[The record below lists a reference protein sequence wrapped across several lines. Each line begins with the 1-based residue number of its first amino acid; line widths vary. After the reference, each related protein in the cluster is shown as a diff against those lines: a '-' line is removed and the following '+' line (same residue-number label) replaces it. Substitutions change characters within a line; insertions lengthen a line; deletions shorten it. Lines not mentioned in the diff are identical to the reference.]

1 MIIVN
6 LFTKK
11 ELIIVL
17 HYGILLEHL
26 LHHQALIKV
35 ALNEMEA
42 NHLINKNFGIA
53 PSTIQYREI
62 QNIN

>member
-1 MIIVN
+1 MVYNI
-6 LFTKK
+6 
-11 ELIIVL
+11 
-17 HYGILLEHL
+17 EHCI
-26 LHHQALIKV
+26 HHQALIKV

-42 NHLINKNFGIA
+42 NHLINKNFGMA